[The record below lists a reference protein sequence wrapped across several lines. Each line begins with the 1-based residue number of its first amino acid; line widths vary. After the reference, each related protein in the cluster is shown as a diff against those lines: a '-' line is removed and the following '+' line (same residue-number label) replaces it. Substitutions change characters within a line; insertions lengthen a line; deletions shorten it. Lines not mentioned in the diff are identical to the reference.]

1 MTDFTFARFSTVAA
15 LALGLALPVSGFAQT
30 ADAPATAA
38 PAAPAAD
45 APAAAP
51 AEGQK
56 ADGPGTTYIEATH
69 GDWQQ
74 RCIHTEDGTDP
85 CQLFQLLKDQNGNS
99 VAEFSLFGLPKGQQA
114 VAGATIMTPLETLLT
129 EQVTLQIDSSE
140 AKRYP
145 FTFCAPQGC
154 VARVGFT
161 QAEIDAMKK
170 GNKATI
176 SISPL
181 AAPNQK
187 VALNVSLK
195 GFTAGLDAVNE
206 ANKDSILKPRN

>member
-1 MTDFTFARFSTVAA
+1 MSDITRARLAATVAA
-15 LALGLALPVSGFAQT
+15 LGLGLALPFAAIAQT
-30 ADAPATAA
+30 AAAPATDAPAAA
-38 PAAPAAD
+38 ADAPAAD
-45 APAAAP
+45 APAEDAP
-51 AEGQK
+51 GS
-56 ADGPGTTYIEATH
+56 TYIAATH

-74 RCIHTEDGTDP
+74 RCVHTEDGTDP
-85 CQLFQLLKDQNGNS
+85 CQLFQLLKDGQGNS
-99 VAEFSLFGLPKGQQA
+99 VAEFSLFGLPPGQQA

-129 EQVTLQIDSSE
+129 EQVTFQIDNGE

-170 GNKATI
+170 GNSAKLAI
-176 SISPL
+176 APL
-181 AAPNQK
+181 AAPNER
-187 VALNVSLK
+187 VALNISLK

-206 ANKDSILKPRN
+206 ANKDSVLKPRN